1 MEISQKPDARLAERV
16 LPSPLYRALSHLFGQ
31 NISDCILVGG
41 TALSGFYAGHRRSD
55 DLDLFVKN
63 DAAFAQAGLAL
74 KSLQKLDAQITETSH
89 SNQYI
94 KAVCNLD
101 NHSFTVDI
109 ALDENLFRVGG
120 FSLCEGGIAVA
131 DLGTLFMMKSVA
143 LLSRCSEKDLYDLA
157 WMFDNLENIIVPDII
172 AQGIKIDTG
181 MKPESVLYSVSSS
194 QIRKEACGFS
204 LDPDLDAKAVHAR
217 IEKFKKRLTREL
229 TNYIRKSTT
238 SGLKPIV
245 DTLKSFEKPRKPKS

>member
-1 MEISQKPDARLAERV
+1 MELSQKPDVRLAKRV
-16 LPSPLYRALSHLFGQ
+16 LPAPLYRALSHLFAQ

-55 DLDLFVKN
+55 DLDLFVKD
-63 DAAFAQAGLAL
+63 DAAFAQARLAL
-74 KSLQKLDAQITETSH
+74 KSLQKLDTQITETAR
-89 SNQYI
+89 SNQYV

-109 ALDENLFRVGG
+109 VLDENLFRVGG
-120 FSLCEGGIAVA
+120 FNLCENKVAVA
-131 DLGTLFMMKSVA
+131 DLATLFMMKSAA

-157 WMFDNLENIIVPDII
+157 WLFDNLENISVSDMVAKGVKID
-172 AQGIKIDTG
+172 AGIK
-181 MKPESVLYSVSSS
+181 PETVLYSVSSS

-217 IEKFKKRLTREL
+217 IEKFRKRLIREL
-229 TNYIRKSTT
+229 TDYIRNNTT

-245 DTLKSFEKPRKPKS
+245 DTLRKLYSKGQPR